1 MMEIRRCYEFD
12 IENTGRFY
20 DGVVNWLNHHVNYP
34 KWVYQVYP
42 SEEIVKEQTK
52 ERAQYIYTVD
62 ENTLGAFVLND
73 KPLGA
78 FHKGQ
83 WSKDLSDG
91 SYMVIHAL
99 AIHPKSQRQGI
110 ASEIIRFCINC
121 AKRQGF
127 KAIRVD
133 VIPNNIPARSLFE
146 KNGFHYV
153 GDVDLEREFADIPA
167 FSLYEYNFS

>member
-1 MMEIRRCYEFD
+1 MTEIRKCHEYD
-12 IENTGRFY
+12 IEDTGRFY
-20 DGVVNWLNHHVNYP
+20 DDVAYWLTNHANYP
-34 KWVYQVYP
+34 QWIYQVYP
-42 SEEIVKEQTK
+42 NEESVEQQIK
-52 ERAQYIYTVD
+52 ARAQYIYTID
-62 ENTLGAFVLND
+62 ETTYGAFALTN
-73 KPLGA
+73 KPQGA

-127 KAIRVD
+127 KAIRLD

-153 GDVDLEREFADIPA
+153 GDVDLEVGIKDIPA